1 MNNLTHCSFPLLTE
15 QLKWVSKPTDFFK
28 LFFIFFVL
36 AHSWFKTSGTGAWR
50 TQGNIV
56 LHSMRI
62 ATLIQAM
69 CQLNWSQILDR
80 LRFSFLWHL
89 TFLALNAVLLHM
101 DLYKFVTGYVLTT
114 RPLSFEGFRLT
125 WMVYLYLTEFLTTF
139 MWLLN
144 LVFSVRVSKSNRGRA
159 VLGMLN
165 LLVSTG
171 PWWVFITSNGWNKA
185 NECQIYFSPWIC
197 QLIFSSCNSVVCVII
212 WWQTGFTLHLTKC
225 ILGCL

>member
-1 MNNLTHCSFPLLTE
+1 
-15 QLKWVSKPTDFFK
+15 
-28 LFFIFFVL
+28 
-36 AHSWFKTSGTGAWR
+36 
-50 TQGNIV
+50 
-56 LHSMRI
+56 MRI

-114 RPLSFEGFRLT
+114 RPLSFEGLRLT
-125 WMVYLYLTEFLTTF
+125 WMVYLYLSEFLTTF

-159 VLGMLN
+159 V
-165 LLVSTG
+165 
-171 PWWVFITSNGWNKA
+171 
-185 NECQIYFSPWIC
+185 CWIC
-197 QLIFSSCNSVVCVII
+197 LLAQAPGEFLSPVMDEIKQMNARFTSALEYASWSLAHATLWSV
-212 WWQTGFTLHLTKC
+212 
-225 ILGCL
+225 